1 MRFGPTWQDG
11 FTSRLFDPRRGDAGC
26 SKSDPR
32 HLQGFSPSWRL
43 EKGTAKLMVMFQTKP
58 AFGFSLQSF
67 DPSAKPPALSG
78 ILLSYAFNHP
88 VSSAR
93 DELKMG

>member
-1 MRFGPTWQDG
+1 
-11 FTSRLFDPRRGDAGC
+11 
-26 SKSDPR
+26 
-32 HLQGFSPSWRL
+32 
-43 EKGTAKLMVMFQTKP
+43 MVMFQTKS

-67 DPSAKPPALSG
+67 DPSVKQPALAG

-93 DELKMG
+93 DEVKMG

>member
-1 MRFGPTWQDG
+1 
-11 FTSRLFDPRRGDAGC
+11 
-26 SKSDPR
+26 
-32 HLQGFSPSWRL
+32 
-43 EKGTAKLMVMFQTKP
+43 MVMFQTKP

-67 DPSAKPPALSG
+67 DPSAKQPALAG

-93 DELKMG
+93 DEIKMG